1 MAYHLYILQSE
12 STGRFYVGQT
22 EHLKERV
29 EYHNANYSLS
39 LRNRGPWKL
48 MYSEQY
54 ETRREA
60 MRREQYIKRQKDRH
74 FIEALLSASRWN
86 REGRGF
92 PASAGHRLYLFH
104 R

>member
-1 MAYHLYILQSE
+1 MAFHLYILQSQ

-29 EYHNANYSLS
+29 AYHNANYSLS

-54 ETRREA
+54 EPRSEA
-60 MRREQYIKRQKDRH
+60 MRREQYIKRQKDRC
-74 FIEALLSASRWN
+74 FIEALVSASR
-86 REGRGF
+86 
-92 PASAGHRLYLFH
+92 
-104 R
+104 